1 MSIIF
6 FSKIPKVFGL
16 VNIIAAFSLTTR
28 FKSSI
33 STSPRSLDLTV
44 TDLNPANEADAGFV
58 PCAES
63 GTITSLRW
71 PSPFLYDML

>member
-1 MSIIF
+1 MF

-16 VNIIAAFSLTTR
+16 VNIIAAVFSFTTR

-33 STSPRSLDLTV
+33 STSPRSFDFTV
-44 TDLNPANEADAGFV
+44 TDLNPANEAEAGFV

-63 GTITSLRW
+63 GTMTSSR
-71 PSPFLYDML
+71 